1 MKDSDTAVGGFQLSK
16 RIFKILKTLSDKAK
30 TECEFHSNKNTLS
43 VNLYGPCFLA
53 ESAGEFLQK
62 CRRYL
67 QMPEQCGRDVQYLNP
82 HCLTPVDTKPIM
94 TSVFNNMTNCEVD
107 EQDCEDSNIF
117 AELGGEEEFEEA
129 PQPETILTTLRRYA
143 IQLLSLQTITDQS
156 MSSHQ
161 KQALTFLLGRERG
174 WNLCGSRR
182 DVWRS
187 YTDRFGMTRYV
198 A

>member
-1 MKDSDTAVGGFQLSK
+1 LKDSDTAVGGFQLSK
-16 RIFKILKTLSDKAK
+16 RIFSILKTLSDKAK
-30 TECEFHSNKNTLS
+30 THFEFRLHHSKNEPCPQVCIQSAREVSYTLS

-62 CRRYL
+62 CRMYL

-94 TSVFNNMTNCEVD
+94 TSIFNNMTNGEVD

-129 PQPETILTTLRRYA
+129 PQPETISTSLRRYA
-143 IQLLSLQTITDQS
+143 LSY
-156 MSSHQ
+156 
-161 KQALTFLLGRERG
+161 FLCKRSLI
-174 WNLCGSRR
+174 NLYLAIKSRL
-182 DVWRS
+182 
-187 YTDRFGMTRYV
+187 
-198 A
+198 